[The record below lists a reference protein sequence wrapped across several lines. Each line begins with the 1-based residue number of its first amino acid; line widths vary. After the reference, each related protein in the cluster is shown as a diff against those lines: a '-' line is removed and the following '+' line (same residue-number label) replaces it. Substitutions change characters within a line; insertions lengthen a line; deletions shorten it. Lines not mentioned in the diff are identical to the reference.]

1 MEVRNNPALSRAAT
15 RPLTPPATAP
25 LAAPPTSAPAPAKR
39 GLLGHV
45 ADVFVGGGEAL
56 LDMGKGLLNLVTH
69 PIQTVKGIGFLV
81 TKLVT
86 NPVEGLSMIGHAFVD
101 PYMKAIKEGHPGKAL
116 GRGIVEIGSLFITP
130 SQVAGAAKATVT
142 GATTA
147 FNTLKA
153 GSGLTAAVKNASL
166 AVKFSSE
173 GAQVAQKATRLAQ
186 LGHAAEAA
194 KLNQYAQMSER
205 VANMARAGDL
215 ARAARWGE
223 RLLNLQNINFGGVM
237 MSTTA
242 MLSHADT
249 MLSASKAAATMAG
262 RLKAAGSS
270 IQDATVAA
278 PMKAAPAAVQ
288 VTAAARGVAEVLP
301 ATERLMK
308 LAGTV
313 SVRSPLSLLA
323 PAAALSMGRVPKE
336 LPDVKAIG
344 ELTPEKA
351 QAIAS
356 EYGLDPDVEN
366 VRAFLAEVGTY
377 ESGAI
382 GPNHGTPEQIK
393 QIQAAL
399 RVAGYDV
406 TPSGAYDEATSLAV
420 MHFKQEYDLYQNYRQ
435 ADGSYAVNQYVDQR
449 TAEAL
454 YGVVQRV
461 DDVVTAVQEDDA
473 AKAAAAAPTQAA
485 AAPPAAGAGASPE
498 AGWQKVAAQ
507 YGLLATAENVKAF
520 EAEISTYDSAVGPG
534 GPSADV
540 GRVQATLARLGYAV
554 QPTGTF
560 DDATAEAVMAF
571 KKQAGIKQAYRL
583 ANGDPGVNEY
593 VDPTTELRMRA
604 ALQARG

>member
-25 LAAPPTSAPAPAKR
+25 LTAPQSAAPAKR
-39 GLLGHV
+39 GLMGHV

-56 LDMGKGLLNLVTH
+56 LDMGKGLLNMVTH
-69 PIQTVKGIGFLV
+69 PIQTVKGVGFLV
-81 TKLVT
+81 TRLVT
-86 NPVEGLSMIGHAFVD
+86 NPAEGLSMIGHAFVD
-101 PYMKAIKEGHPGKAL
+101 PYMKAIKEGRPGKAL
-116 GRGIVEIGSLFITP
+116 GRGIVEIGSLFVSP

-142 GATTA
+142 GATSA

-166 AVKFSSE
+166 AVKMSSE
-173 GAQVAQKATRLAQ
+173 GAKVAQKAVKLAQ

-194 KLNQYAQMSER
+194 KLTQYAKMTER

-215 ARAARWGE
+215 ARASRWGQA
-223 RLLNLQNINFGGVM
+223 LQNLQHINFGGAM
-237 MSTTA
+237 MSTSA
-242 MLSHADT
+242 MLAHTDT
-249 MLSASKAAATMAG
+249 LLAAGNAAATVAG
-262 RLKAAGSS
+262 RLQAAGSGM
-270 IQDATVAA
+270 QDAAMIA
-278 PMKAAPAAVQ
+278 PTAAAPAAVQ

-301 ATERLMK
+301 ATERLMT

-323 PAAALSMGRVPKE
+323 PAAALSMGRVPRE
-336 LPDVKAIG
+336 LPDVQAVG

-351 QAIAS
+351 KAIAA
-356 EYGLDPDVEN
+356 EYRLAPDLEN
-366 VRAFLAEVGTY
+366 VRAFLAEVGNY
-377 ESGAI
+377 QSGAI

-406 TPSGAYDEATSLAV
+406 TPSGSFDEATSLAV
-420 MHFKQEYDLYQNYRQ
+420 MHFKQEHDLYQTYRQ
-435 ADGSYAVNQYVDQR
+435 ADGSYAVNQYVDER

-461 DDVVTAVQEDDA
+461 DSVAAAVQAGDA
-473 AKAAAAAPTQAA
+473 AKAA
-485 AAPPAAGAGASPE
+485 E

-507 YGLLATAENVKAF
+507 YNLLATAENVKAF
-520 EAEISTYDSAVGPG
+520 EAEVATYDSAVGPG
-534 GPSADV
+534 SASADV

-554 QPTGTF
+554 QPSGTF
-560 DDATAEAVMAF
+560 DDATAEAIMAF
-571 KKQAGIKQAYRL
+571 KRQAGIRQAYRL
-583 ANGDPGVNEY
+583 ASGDPAINEY
-593 VDPTTELRMRA
+593 VEPTTELRMRA
-604 ALQARG
+604 ALQARA